1 MTGSLPKPATPA
13 RKRKAATANT
23 ADAPATKAFRDA
35 AALRRWLEREHA
47 RARVL
52 LLRIYKK
59 ASGIATVSYA
69 EALDEALCFG
79 WIDGVRLPGD
89 HEHYVQRFTPRG
101 ARSRW
106 SKRNTEHVARL
117 VREGRMRPAG
127 QRQVDAAKAD
137 GRWDAAYDSP
147 ANMKVPA
154 DFIAALA
161 GNRGAA
167 AFFATLTR
175 TNLFSIAYRLHD
187 AKRPETRKLRQE
199 KIIAML
205 ARGEAFHPQSAGR
218 AAAPARQAAAPS
230 RRAAAPARRRKA
242 GS

>member
-1 MTGSLPKPATPA
+1 MPTPATA
-13 RKRKAATANT
+13 KRNPKASAAIATNADATAT
-23 ADAPATKAFRDA
+23 RAFRDA
-35 AALRRWLEREHA
+35 AALRRWLEREHT

-52 LLRIYKK
+52 LLRLYKK

-106 SKRNTEHVARL
+106 SKRNTEHIGRL

-127 QRQVDAAKAD
+127 LRQVEAAKAD

-154 DFIAALA
+154 DFVAALA
-161 GNRGAA
+161 GHRKAA

-175 TNLFSIAYRLHD
+175 ANLFSIAYRLHD
-187 AKRPETRKLRQE
+187 AKRPETRRLRQE

-218 AAAPARQAAAPS
+218 GQAPA
-230 RRAAAPARRRKA
+230 RRAAAPARRRKP